1 MSFFTSGFATM
12 VNNRRLKAAKK
23 AGTTNADKSVKSS
36 DKEEK
41 NDCGKEEEKDEGK
54 WDMLTDV
61 YGRAYWQHSVTDEW
75 AYVYGGGLS
84 VPPVVAVSPTPM
96 VYPHGVVFTPPPVY
110 AAAPNPLLPA
120 KKKDTAGGQKDGDE
134 KDEKKEKGKGWWEV
148 TYDEDGD
155 RYWEHTVT
163 KKTTYKDPYY

>member
-1 MSFFTSGFATM
+1 MSFFTRGFATM

-23 AGTTNADKSVKSS
+23 AGTKNADKSVKNS

-61 YGRAYWQHSVTDEW
+61 YGRAYWQHSVTGEW
-75 AYVYGGGLS
+75 SYVYGGGLS
-84 VPPVVAVSPTPM
+84 VPPVVAASPSSM
-96 VYPHGVVFTPPPVY
+96 VCSHGVVLTPPPVY
-110 AAAPNPLLPA
+110 AAASRSHLPA
-120 KKKDTAGGQKDGDE
+120 KKKDAADEKKDDDR
-134 KDEKKEKGKGWWEV
+134 KDEKKKGKGWWE
-148 TYDEDGD
+148 TKYDEDGD

-163 KKTTYKDPYY
+163 KKTIYKDPYY